1 MIEKLYRVL
10 VDAGDMTS
18 LQRAHRKLYN
28 TWSALGKKCPN
39 KYRKP
44 GQDSKS
50 VNVILSNNDG
60 ASGYGNL
67 FNVLSF
73 CQSTDRWV
81 DTGANIH
88 VCVDVSLFSCSI

>member
-10 VDAGDMTS
+10 VDAGDMPS

-28 TWSALGKKCPN
+28 TWSALGKKWPK

-50 VNVILSNNDG
+50 VNVIVSNNDG
-60 ASGYGNL
+60 AYGYGNMFTEL
-67 FNVLSF
+67 L
-73 CQSTDRWV
+73 
-81 DTGANIH
+81 
-88 VCVDVSLFSCSI
+88 VC